1 MSKTKKSAELI
12 LYLVFGVLTT
22 LVNFVAFWLFSLVID
37 KGLYLLTNFLAWA
50 VAVAFAFVVNK
61 LIVFSERSCDKKT
74 LLFEILTFLLAR
86 VFSLIFEEVGLFVLI
101 DLVGLGNEDIYIIG
115 ITVTGQ
121 IIPKLIVAVAV
132 VIMNYFFSKFLIFRK
147 KK

>member
-61 LIVFSERSCDKKT
+61 LIVFSERSRDKKT
-74 LLFEILTFLLAR
+74 LLFEILTFLFAR